1 MRFVRA
7 RWGEKVV
14 LARVDGS
21 VAHVLA
27 VESNHPAA
35 DVLRES
41 LASGTPLDG
50 SALEVVELA
59 DLHILAPLRNP
70 GKIICVGLNYVDHA
84 AESGV
89 PLPSTPL
96 LFSKFN
102 TTLVGPG
109 EPILIDPSNSVQVD
123 YEAELAVVI
132 GAQGRSVDESAAPGL
147 VFGYTLA
154 NDISARD
161 AQFADGQWMRGKSFD
176 TFCPLGP
183 QIVTPDEIGDV
194 EDLDITLTL
203 NGETLQNGSTTD
215 MVFSVAE
222 LIAYCSRF
230 FTLEPGDLILTGTP
244 PGVGFARTPPVYL
257 QAGDRVTVASS
268 GIGELTNPVSH
279 G

>member
-1 MRFVRA
+1 MRFLRA

-14 LARVDGS
+14 LARVEGS
-21 VAHVLA
+21 VGHILA

-41 LASGTPLDG
+41 LASGVPLDG